1 MGIFAKQQQTEPSL
15 KEIAKEFDKALR
27 QVPYHF
33 SLKKEEET
41 AEGAEEQKGRTVA
54 FCFYAS
60 GADKEMLTSILS
72 ESKPYMLVSEEP
84 TIKITREG
92 KKIIFEPVYSKLL
105 LFPQSPNSND
115 LIEKLLAPRVT
126 PPIRSEDFKNAFSR
140 MLEKLKERY
149 AKLPEI
155 EVKPVM
161 EAYRIGEA
169 DIIILTQ

>member
-27 QVPYHF
+27 QVPYRF

-41 AEGAEEQKGRTVA
+41 AEGAEEQT

-60 GADKEMLTSILS
+60 GADKAMLTRILS
-72 ESKPYMLVSEEP
+72 KSKPYMLISKEP

-92 KKIIFEPVYSKLL
+92 KKVIFEPVYSKLL

-115 LIEKLLAPRVT
+115 FIEKLLATRMT
-126 PPIRSEDFKNAFSR
+126 PSIRSEDFKNAFGR

-161 EAYRIGEA
+161 EAYRIDVA